1 MSIQTLSIGDI
12 VNVTILTSPSTPS
25 AKGFGVGMIVGS
37 NSLPLEDRIHV
48 YTSASAVLVDFASNS
63 EEYLA
68 AVAYFAQKP
77 APQQLMI
84 GNRFASAVAGHLRGS
99 TLADQVIGDWTG
111 ITNGGFDIAI
121 NGVNEQITGLNF
133 SAVATMANIAT
144 VIQTALNSA
153 VAGTTCTWTGSYFLI
168 TSPTTGVSSTVGF
181 ALTPTHSGSPTD
193 VSTKIGGTLASGAN
207 SVTGIAA
214 ETMTV
219 TLAALQLFNGSWY
232 GLALTTAASTQDTK
246 DAAAWAE
253 TALVEFW
260 TTSNDPNCALASS
273 TGDIAYFF
281 KNLGYNKTNVFY
293 DSANAD
299 SYLAVSAMARMAIVD
314 YTQPNSITTLAFK
327 SAPGFAPS
335 AITETQK
342 LALDGKNCNYYASF
356 GGFSMFYKGRSA
368 NGRPIDE
375 VIALDWLDSTLQA
388 ALFNV
393 LAASPTKIPQTD
405 KGVQQLVHGAQAQAL
420 EPAVN
425 NGLLAP
431 GTWNGQ
437 PLGNINS
444 GDFLSKGY
452 YIFASPVASQSPTDR
467 TARKAPPISAIG
479 CGAGAIESCA
489 LTFTFQS

>member
-1 MSIQTLSIGDI
+1 MSIQTLSVGDI
-12 VNVTILTSPSTPS
+12 VQVQILTSPTLPA
-25 AKGFGVGMIVGS
+25 AKGFGVGLIVGS
-37 NSLPLEDRIHV
+37 NMLPLEDRIHV
-48 YTSASAVLVDFASNS
+48 YTSLAGVAVDFATNT

-68 AVAYFAQKP
+68 ATAYFAQKP

-99 TLADQVIGDWTG
+99 TLIDQVIADWQAVTS
-111 ITNGGFDIAI
+111 GGFSISI
-121 NGVNEQITGLNF
+121 NGTLHQITGLNF
-133 SAVATMANIAT
+133 SADTTMAQVAAT
-144 VIQTALNSA
+144 IQTALAAALAS
-153 VAGTTCTWTGSYFLI
+153 TTCTWTGTYLLI
-168 TSPTTGVSSTVGF
+168 TSPTTGTSSTVSF
-181 ALTPTHSGSPTD
+181 AGTPSSGTD
-193 VSTKIGGTLASGAN
+193 ISTMMGGTLASGAN

-214 ETMTV
+214 ETMTG
-219 TLAALQLFNGSWY
+219 TLQALQLFNAGWY
-232 GLALTTAASTQDTK
+232 GLALTTAASTQDVK
-246 DAAAWAE
+246 DAAAFAE

-273 TGDIAYFF
+273 TSDIAYFL

-335 AITETQK
+335 PITETQK

-388 ALFNV
+388 ALFSV
-393 LAASPTKIPQTD
+393 LASSPTKIPQTD
-405 KGVQQLVHGAQAQAL
+405 KGVQQLVHGAQAQAF

-431 GTWNGQ
+431 GVWNGQ
-437 PLGNINS
+437 SLGNINS
-444 GDFLSKGY
+444 GDLLPKGY
-452 YIFASPVASQSPTDR
+452 YVFASPVASQSSADR
-467 TARKAPPISAIG
+467 AARKAPPISAIG